1 MKDALKALLVE
12 DSVTGAAL
20 IAHQL
25 RSIGIEVLL
34 AREGDE
40 GLRLFRE
47 QRPDIVLL
55 DVILP
60 GLDGFEIARRI
71 RQIELHGEWTPV
83 IFLTA
88 RSTDEDLES
97 GIEAGGDDYLFKP
110 VSSVVLAA
118 KVRAMQRLAQ
128 MRHSLVVLTRRL
140 DEANQELQR
149 VSAID
154 GLTGIANRRQFD
166 EVLAREWRRAQR
178 RDGPMALVL
187 CDVDSFK
194 PYNDHFGHMA
204 GDECLRQIA
213 QCLASN
219 ARRPTDLAARYGGE
233 EFAIILP
240 DTDEDGALQVA
251 ESLRVAVQAM
261 RIPQAPDVGSD
272 EVTLSLGV
280 ASIVPLRGDAGP
292 TRLISRADEA
302 LYVAKRAGRNR
313 AALPPA

>member
-12 DSVTGAAL
+12 DSVTGAGL

-34 AREGDE
+34 AHEGNE

-166 EVLAREWRRAQR
+166 EVLGREWRRAQR
-178 RDGPMALVL
+178 RDGPVGLIL

-194 PYNDHFGHMA
+194 PYNDHFGHLA

-219 ARRPTDLAARYGGE
+219 VRRPTDLAARYGGE

-240 DTDEDGALQVA
+240 DTDENGALQVA
-251 ESLRVAVQAM
+251 ESLRMAVQAL
-261 RIPQAPDVGSD
+261 RIPQAPDVDSD

-280 ASIVPLRGDAGP
+280 ASIVP
-292 TRLISRADEA
+292 
-302 LYVAKRAGRNR
+302 
-313 AALPPA
+313 